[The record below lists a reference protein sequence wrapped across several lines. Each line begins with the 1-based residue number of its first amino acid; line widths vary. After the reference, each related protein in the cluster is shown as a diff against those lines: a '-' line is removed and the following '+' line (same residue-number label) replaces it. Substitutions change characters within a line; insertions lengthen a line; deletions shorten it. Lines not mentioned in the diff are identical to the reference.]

1 MIRLLTKEDA
11 EKYWDLRLQA
21 LQVNP
26 EAFVTTY
33 EEAIRQENPIKR
45 VESNLTATT
54 SCTFGAFNEEN
65 HLVGV
70 VTLLTEEREAYKH
83 KGHIVAMYVDA
94 QNRRNG
100 LARELITNAIQR
112 ARDIK
117 LEQLTLGVVST
128 NEPAKKLYESMGF
141 KTYGI
146 EKRAIKV
153 NGVYS
158 DDRKYGVV
166 SLKEGYYHER
176 TAFRKRYEPQLGNFV
191 CNSYVIHLK
200 RLQRLVEGIEKNE
213 LSYKG
218 SENNENNIGQLLQH
232 LAVVDL
238 HWVYRLKGEGVP
250 PELEN
255 KYGPMLN
262 EMGELPS
269 LRKYKLQ
276 ELMQDYEA
284 VQHMFY
290 EECMKLTEN
299 DLTREVFY
307 EKGENATIR
316 WGIWHI
322 ADHNRYHQ
330 AHISRLRKLYRSRP
344 HI

>member
-1 MIRLLTKEDA
+1 MKDLHL
-11 EKYWDLRLQA
+11 EKDM
-21 LQVNP
+21 NP
-26 EAFVTTY
+26 NVAILYAMVTD
-33 EEAIRQENPIKR
+33 
-45 VESNLTATT
+45 
-54 SCTFGAFNEEN
+54 TF
-65 HLVGV
+65 
-70 VTLLTEEREAYKH
+70 
-83 KGHIVAMYVDA
+83 
-94 QNRRNG
+94 
-100 LARELITNAIQR
+100 
-112 ARDIK
+112 
-117 LEQLTLGVVST
+117 
-128 NEPAKKLYESMGF
+128 
-141 KTYGI
+141 
-146 EKRAIKV
+146 
-153 NGVYS
+153 
-158 DDRKYGVV
+158 
-166 SLKEGYYHER
+166 
-176 TAFRKRYEPQLGNFV
+176 
-191 CNSYVIHLK
+191 K

-250 PELEN
+250 PALEN

-344 HI
+344 HV